1 MRSGSDKVENRFKLL
16 GCGVTCFNCCCM
28 VLLEGVVHLY
38 RHKLDKVHDTVLRNI
53 NCKGEECADV

>member
-1 MRSGSDKVENRFKLL
+1 MEKIGEMGSNYL
-16 GCGVTCFNCCCM
+16 CGVTCSNSCGM
-28 VLLEGVVHLY
+28 VLMKGFVHLY